1 MEYVSNTDS
10 LNLDTL
16 STTYK
21 IKKIS
26 EEDIS
31 DVYNLCKANT
41 KYYEYAKTEPTKRNL
56 TEVISQLPEG
66 TGPEN
71 KYFVGFYDNDKLI
84 AILDLITKYPNV
96 DNAFIGWFMV
106 DVHLQRKGIGSE
118 LFADIRSS
126 LKAQGYNHLRLGV
139 IKNNVEAI
147 NFWTK
152 QGFKYTG
159 ITNKQEEY
167 NVLVMSRDI

>member
-1 MEYVSNTDS
+1 
-10 LNLDTL
+10 
-16 STTYK
+16 
-21 IKKIS
+21 
-26 EEDIS
+26 
-31 DVYNLCKANT
+31 
-41 KYYEYAKTEPTKRNL
+41 
-56 TEVISQLPEG
+56 
-66 TGPEN
+66 
-71 KYFVGFYDNDKLI
+71 
-84 AILDLITKYPNV
+84 
-96 DNAFIGWFMV
+96 MV
-106 DVHLQRKGIGSE
+106 DVHLQRKGLGSE

-139 IKNNVEAI
+139 IENNVEAI